1 MQERLANWGNFPVVD
16 AEVRSFSGAGDLAA
30 EIAKYDRTI
39 VRGMG
44 RSYGD
49 ASLGPH
55 VLSSL
60 KLNKILAFD
69 EAEGIVTCQ
78 AGVTLADLL
87 DVFVPRGWF
96 LPVTPGT
103 KFITVG
109 GAIAAD
115 VHGKNHHRD
124 GCFSR
129 HVQRIAVARGDGEVV
144 ECSPQ
149 TDRDLFAMTCGGMGL
164 TGAILEATI
173 SLRPVETAFVRE
185 EILKAENLDEI
196 MRHFDASEDWT
207 YTVAWI
213 DCLARGKDLGR
224 SLLMRGEHATR
235 DELETPAQRADS
247 LSLPRKRTL
256 AVPVTMPACLLNRH
270 SVRAF
275 NSLYYWKNARN
286 TAPHI
291 MDYDSFFYPLDFV
304 NQWNRIY
311 GAGGFTQYQFVIP
324 RDKSRE
330 GLTEILQRIGKKGW
344 GSFLAVLKLF
354 GRHEENP
361 MAFPMEG
368 YTLALD
374 FPVCDGLLPFL
385 DELDELVIGYGGRI
399 YMAKDARMSRD
410 AFARGYPNAEKF
422 KGFVRGRNPQL
433 PFRSRQSDRL
443 GITE

>member
-1 MQERLANWGNFPVVD
+1 MEERLANWGNFPVVD
-16 AEVRSFSGAGDLAA
+16 AEVRSFSGAGD
-30 EIAKYDRTI
+30 IAPEVAKSGRTI

-55 VLSSL
+55 VLSCL

-69 EAEGIVTCQ
+69 PAQGIVTCQ
-78 AGVTLADLL
+78 AGVTLAELL
-87 DVFVPRGWF
+87 EVFVPRGWF

-129 HVQRIAVARGDGEVV
+129 HVHRILLARGDGEVV
-144 ECSPQ
+144 ACSPQ
-149 TDRDLFAMTCGGMGL
+149 SDNDLFEMTCGGMGL
-164 TGAILEATI
+164 TGAILEATF
-173 SLRPVETAFVRE
+173 SLRPIESVYVRQ

-196 MRHFDASEDWT
+196 MRHFDASQDWT

-213 DCLARGKDLGR
+213 DCLARGENLGR

-235 DELETPAQRADS
+235 DELDTPPQRAAP
-247 LSLPRKRTL
+247 LTL
-256 AVPVTMPACLLNRH
+256 ARRRMLGIPFMMPGFLLNRH
-270 SVRAF
+270 TVRAF
-275 NSLYYWKNARN
+275 NALYYWKNSRS
-286 TAPHI
+286 TDPHLT
-291 MDYDSFFYPLDFV
+291 DYDSFFYPLDFV

-311 GAGGFTQYQFVIP
+311 GAKGFTQYQVVIP
-324 RDKSRE
+324 LDKSRE
-330 GLTEILQRIGKKGW
+330 GLQKILERIGEKGW

-354 GRHEENP
+354 GRHEEKP
-361 MAFPMEG
+361 MSFPMEG

-374 FPVCDGLLPFL
+374 FPVCDGLLLFL
-385 DELDELVIGYGGRI
+385 DELDELVVGYGGRV

-410 AFARGYPNAEKF
+410 AFARGYPNAEIF
-422 KGFVRGRNPQL
+422 KNFVRDRDPQL

>member
-1 MQERLANWGNFPVVD
+1 MEERLANWGNFPVVD
-16 AEVRSFSGAGDLAA
+16 AEMRSFTGAGDVAT
-30 EIAKYDRTI
+30 EIAKSGRTI

-55 VLSSL
+55 VLSCL

-69 EAEGIVTCQ
+69 EATGIVTCQ
-78 AGVTLADLL
+78 AGVTLAELL

-129 HVQRIAVARGDGEVV
+129 HVRGIVVAQGDGEVV

-149 TDRDLFAMTCGGMGL
+149 KDETLFMMTCGGMGL

-173 SLRPVETAFVRE
+173 ALRPVQSVYVRE
-185 EILKAENLDEI
+185 EILKAENLDDI
-196 MRHFDASEDWT
+196 MGHFEASQDWT

-213 DCLARGKDLGR
+213 DCLSRGENLGR

-235 DELETPAQRADS
+235 DELETPQQRAAP
-247 LSLPRKRTL
+247 LSLPSRKSLT
-256 AVPVTMPACLLNRH
+256 VPVTVPGFLLNRH
-270 SVRAF
+270 TVRTF
-275 NSLYYWKNARN
+275 NALYYWKNSRN
-286 TAPHI
+286 PTSHI
-291 MDYDSFFYPLDFV
+291 TDYDAFFYPLDFV
-304 NQWNRIY
+304 HQWNRIY
-311 GAGGFTQYQFVIP
+311 GSKGFTQYQFVIP
-324 RDKSRE
+324 LEKSRE
-330 GLTEILQRIGKKGW
+330 GLREILGRIGDKGW

-354 GRHEENP
+354 GRHEEQP
-361 MAFPMEG
+361 MSFPLEG

-374 FPVCDGLLPFL
+374 FPVRDGLLPFL
-385 DELDELVIGYGGRI
+385 DELDELVVGYGGRI

-410 AFARGYPNAEKF
+410 AFARGYPNADAF
-422 KGFVRGRNPQL
+422 KDYIRERNPRR